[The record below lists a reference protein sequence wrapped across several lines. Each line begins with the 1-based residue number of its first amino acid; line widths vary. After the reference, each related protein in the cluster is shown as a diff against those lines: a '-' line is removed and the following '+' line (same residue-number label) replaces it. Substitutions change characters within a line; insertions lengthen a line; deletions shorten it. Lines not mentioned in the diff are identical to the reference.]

1 MYMNIGKHVSK
12 ELVDKNHGTYWSCV
26 CVSPDGTQ
34 IAAAGAYETA
44 MLYTVDTSSWHI
56 QDTRILDNGS
66 PYVEHNI
73 RHIMFS
79 PDGTRVIAAH
89 NEGRLRMWDA
99 HNGTQ
104 VYDSQ
109 LDVQLD
115 PIKCMALS
123 PDGKYIACGYFS
135 YENQTGRLCIL
146 QVNEN
151 DQLEQLFNERNYG
164 TFAVDWSPDGTR
176 IVVASPRMP
185 GSPFRLR
192 IYKTDTWEVTHEFQV
207 EGHVLKIKWSPDG
220 EKLLLCTKRW
230 RDRRPLGCFLEVINI
245 LGGRNEIYSFR
256 GAIRGICWVPND
268 NEHIVMSVEGGLP
281 HKQIIYKYN
290 IRTGTK
296 DALFDG
302 HKQITS
308 SLAWVPG
315 GDALISASHD
325 RTIHYHSMSKWSL
338 KTYDNDWDRIVRNP
352 VTYTADLTY
361 PQTEFKCQLVKYIYS
376 LLRRIRTPLNKML
389 LQTMLAYIP
398 HATLE
403 GFDVV
408 QQIMDERRI

>member
-1 MYMNIGKHVSK
+1 
-12 ELVDKNHGTYWSCV
+12 
-26 CVSPDGTQ
+26 
-34 IAAAGAYETA
+34 
-44 MLYTVDTSSWHI
+44 
-56 QDTRILDNGS
+56 
-66 PYVEHNI
+66 
-73 RHIMFS
+73 
-79 PDGTRVIAAH
+79 
-89 NEGRLRMWDA
+89 MWDA

-302 HKQITS
+302 YKQVTP

>member
-1 MYMNIGKHVSK
+1 MYMNIGEHVSK
-12 ELVDKNHGTYWSCV
+12 ELVDKSHGTYWSCV

-34 IAAAGAYETA
+34 IAASGAYETA
-44 MLYTVDTSSWHI
+44 MLYTIDTSSWHI

-66 PYVEHNI
+66 ESVARKI
-73 RHIMFS
+73 RHITFS
-79 PDGTRVIAAH
+79 PDGTRVIAAYG
-89 NEGRLRMWDA
+89 EGRLRIWDA
-99 HNGTQ
+99 HNGNQ
-104 VYDSQ
+104 VYDS
-109 LDVQLD
+109 VQLD
-115 PIKCMALS
+115 PIECMALS

-146 QVNEN
+146 QVKEN
-151 DQLEQLFNERNYG
+151 DQLEQLFDERNYG
-164 TFAVDWSPDGTR
+164 TFAADWSPDGTR
-176 IVVASPRMP
+176 IVVASRRRQ

-192 IYKTDTWEVTHEFQV
+192 IHKTDTWKVTHEFDV
-207 EGHVLKIKWSPDG
+207 EGHVKTIKWSPDG
-220 EKLLLCTKRW
+220 ENLLLCTKRW
-230 RDRRPLGCFLEVINI
+230 RDRRPLGCFLEVISILSGWDEIYHIRGVI
-245 LGGRNEIYSFR
+245 LG
-256 GAIRGICWVPND
+256 ACWVPND
-268 NEHIVMSVEGGLP
+268 NEHIVMTVGGNG
-281 HKQIIYKYN
+281 KSQYEYIIYKYN
-290 IRTGTK
+290 IRTGAK
-296 DALFDG
+296 DTLFDG
-302 HKQITS
+302 YTQWTP

-338 KTYDNDWDRIVRNP
+338 KTYDNDWYRIIRNP

-361 PQTEFKCQLVKYIYS
+361 PQTEFKCRLVKYIYS

-389 LQTMLAYIP
+389 LQTILAYIP